1 MISINSNVYGVA
13 LGHYKYYL
21 RIGRIGEN
29 CVGLVTALPPPP
41 SSSRGAKSL
50 NILKKIIY
58 TLMCLDSETN
68 LHNIALELKNSS
80 AVCLLVRVIH
90 VHFIY

>member
-41 SSSRGAKSL
+41 LPRGAQ
-50 NILKKIIY
+50 N
-58 TLMCLDSETN
+58 
-68 LHNIALELKNSS
+68 H
-80 AVCLLVRVIH
+80 
-90 VHFIY
+90 

>member
-29 CVGLVTALPPPP
+29 CVGLVTALPPPLFLEG
-41 SSSRGAKSL
+41 R
-50 NILKKIIY
+50 KI
-58 TLMCLDSETN
+58 TKHSEEN
-68 LHNIALELKNSS
+68 HLHVN
-80 AVCLLVRVIH
+80 VFR
-90 VHFIY
+90 